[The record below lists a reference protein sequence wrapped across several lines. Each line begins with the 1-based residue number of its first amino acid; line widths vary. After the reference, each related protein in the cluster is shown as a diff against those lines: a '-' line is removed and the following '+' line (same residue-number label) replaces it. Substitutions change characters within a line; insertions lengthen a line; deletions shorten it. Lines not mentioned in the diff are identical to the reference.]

1 MTDEPRFDVFLAHS
15 SKDKPAI
22 REIYRKLKARGLA
35 PWLDEEE
42 IPPGTR
48 FQAEI
53 QQAIGQIK
61 TAAIFIGQHELGNW
75 QALELETFISRC
87 VNLNIPVIPVLLP
100 GVANVPQNLLFL

>member
-22 REIYRKLKARGLA
+22 RKIYRELRARGLA

-61 TAAIFIGQHELGNW
+61 TAAIFIGQHGLGNW
-75 QALELETFISRC
+75 QALELETF
-87 VNLNIPVIPVLLP
+87 
-100 GVANVPQNLLFL
+100 